1 MEGEKSV
8 DSVLVLTRDPTRRV
22 LTILKPSSEVRS
34 RLFPPLDLIMSSVD
48 APNSSLA
55 LGSSAI
61 SALPR
66 AHVQKNVQA
75 EEIELSETNARLTVP
90 ELQKRSVVEVD
101 VSERSKSF
109 TLRARIQFLSL
120 CWTFF
125 LMGWSDS
132 STGPLLP
139 RIQSTYHVLCSLSV

>member
-1 MEGEKSV
+1 MEREKSA
-8 DSVLVLTRDPTRRV
+8 DPVLVLTRDPTRRV

-34 RLFPPLDLIMSSVD
+34 RLSLLDLIMSSVD

-66 AHVQKNVQA
+66 AYVQKNVQA

-90 ELQKRSVVEVD
+90 EQQKRSVVEVD

>member
-1 MEGEKSV
+1 VWIQSI
-8 DSVLVLTRDPTRRV
+8 LVLTRDPTRRV

-34 RLFPPLDLIMSSVD
+34 RFSPPLHLIMSSVD

-66 AHVQKNVQA
+66 VHVQKNVQA
-75 EEIELSETNARLTVP
+75 EEIELSEANARPTAP
-90 ELQKRSVVEVD
+90 EQQQKRSVVEVD